1 MQFQDMGEAVR
12 RGAARVMR
20 PGEARGAPALKTM
33 ALGAVLVALATA
45 TALQSAAAA
54 DAPAATSGAHSG
66 SWAAVVTYVVDGD
79 SVWVRSVQGRS
90 RVKLRLLGIDAPEI
104 CQSQGAEARQALSA
118 MALNRPVQVTVRA
131 RDRYGRALATV
142 ERAEDGL
149 DLSHAMVTSGWA
161 WADRFR
167 RQQAALEQDEGV
179 ARAQRRGVFRQSDA
193 EPPADFRRRHGP
205 CVAAKR

>member
-12 RGAARVMR
+12 RGAARAMR

-45 TALQSAAAA
+45 TALQPAAAA
-54 DAPAATSGAHSG
+54 EGPAATSGAHSG

-104 CQSQGAEARQALSA
+104 CQSQGAEARQALITL
-118 MALNRPVQVTVRA
+118 ALNRPVQVTVRA

-142 ERAEDGL
+142 RRAQDGV
-149 DLSHAMVTSGWA
+149 DLSQAMAEGGWA
-161 WADRFR
+161 WVDRYR
-167 RQQAALEQDEGV
+167 GWHKPYQEDEDA
-179 ARAQRRGVFRQSDA
+179 ARAAGRGVFAQVGA
-193 EPPADFRRRHGP
+193 ESPADFRRRHGP
-205 CVAAKR
+205 CQRIGK

>member
-1 MQFQDMGEAVR
+1 MTKIRIRPISAEEFAPFGELLTAR
-12 RGAARVMR
+12 AAPSKMIN
-20 PGEARGAPALKTM
+20 A
-33 ALGAVLVALATA
+33 
-45 TALQSAAAA
+45 
-54 DAPAATSGAHSG
+54 
-66 SWAAVVTYVVDGD
+66 
-79 SVWVRSVQGRS
+79 GRCE
-90 RVKLRLLGIDAPEI
+90 RHH
-104 CQSQGAEARQALSA
+104 
-118 MALNRPVQVTVRA
+118 
-131 RDRYGRALATV
+131 ALATV

-149 DLSHAMVTSGWA
+149 DLSHAMVTGGWA

>member
-1 MQFQDMGEAVR
+1 MAAHPSPEPAPQRPDVR
-12 RGAARVMR
+12 LLLLPLPEFTLLPFGGFLDKLRF
-20 PGEARGAPALKTM
+20 
-33 ALGAVLVALATA
+33 
-45 TALQSAAAA
+45 SADDA
-54 DAPAATSGAHSG
+54 D
-66 SWAAVVTYVVDGD
+66 
-79 SVWVRSVQGRS
+79 RS
-90 RVKLRLLGIDAPEI
+90 RQRHCAWTLLGIDAPEI
-104 CQSQGAEARQALSA
+104 CQSQGAEARQALITL
-118 MALNRPVQVTVRA
+118 ALNRPVQVTVRA

-149 DLSHAMVTSGWA
+149 DLSHAMVTGGWA

>member
-12 RGAARVMR
+12 RGAARAMR

-45 TALQSAAAA
+45 TALQPAAAA
-54 DAPAATSGAHSG
+54 EGPAATSGAHSG

-104 CQSQGAEARQALSA
+104 CQSQGAEARPALITL
-118 MALNRPVQVTVRA
+118 ALNRPVQVTVRA

-149 DLSHAMVTSGWA
+149 DLSHAMVTGGWA